1 MKKLF
6 KIIYL
11 KRIIYL
17 SFAVSWVYFL
27 TIMLDIK
34 EDLTDINYKFKQL
47 DNIDTKLNTIDDKLK
62 YDFSSVYKGRYDGI
76 KHFRYNRETGKI
88 ESRTNYGGWGSSLF
102 GPEWLIIT
110 SKLIYNQRNEKGLRT
125 LNN

>member
-47 DNIDTKLNTIDDKLK
+47 DNIDTKLNTIDD
-62 YDFSSVYKGRYDGI
+62 
-76 KHFRYNRETGKI
+76 N
-88 ESRTNYGGWGSSLF
+88 
-102 GPEWLIIT
+102 
-110 SKLIYNQRNEKGLRT
+110 
-125 LNN
+125 